1 MHFEKHTLE
10 GMRSIYSLGMISRDF
25 RLCHAMW
32 FSLTGEAWK
41 VDNDDF
47 TYELWD
53 SKVEELK
60 KNAF

>member
-1 MHFEKHTLE
+1 
-10 GMRSIYSLGMISRDF
+10 MRSIYALGLISRDY

-32 FSLTGEAWK
+32 YSLTGEAWK
-41 VDNDDF
+41 IDNDDF

-53 SKVEELK
+53 SKVEEVK